1 MHHAEFSKTFSFSI
15 KSLEKAKNQDGY
27 HFNVHF
33 GKLMKT
39 HLNPFCNH
47 HTVLTIA
54 TLRIMGIVLVNT
66 YTYNNLLWMIAPPC
80 FYVLEAQS
88 DYFRQYDQ
96 SHTDNK

>member
-33 GKLMKT
+33 GKLMQT

-80 FYVLEAQS
+80 FYVLEA
-88 DYFRQYDQ
+88 
-96 SHTDNK
+96 